1 MPTLDIWSNSASW
14 RLRGLI
20 QSSIANLLLA
30 GNLERPMYLCSPWIS
45 DFQVFDN
52 SNGQFSALV
61 PESSDRIRINLSDCL
76 AELSK
81 NNDIRIVSK
90 RTSTTETFCSTPLLN
105 RHSIQIRMS
114 DDKLH
119 EKGILTPLFYVEGS
133 MNITYSGVM
142 LNNEKV
148 IFHSGDEKDVRA
160 RIQNAFLEFDRRWKL
175 LAS

>member
-1 MPTLDIWSNSASW
+1 
-14 RLRGLI
+14 
-20 QSSIANLLLA
+20 
-30 GNLERPMYLCSPWIS
+30 
-45 DFQVFDN
+45 
-52 SNGQFSALV
+52 
-61 PESSDRIRINLSDCL
+61 
-76 AELSK
+76 
-81 NNDIRIVSK
+81 
-90 RTSTTETFCSTPLLN
+90 
-105 RHSIQIRMS
+105 MS